1 MDVAG
6 IICEYNPFHSGHA
19 AHIART
25 RSLLGGASAIVCC
38 MSGNFVQRGELAVMG
53 KHARAE
59 AAVLCGADLVIELP
73 LPCALSS
80 AERFAL
86 GGVRML
92 DALGVCGYLSFGS
105 ESGDLAL
112 LESVR
117 SALDTAHA
125 EEITKR
131 ELARGKSYAAA
142 RAAAV
147 AEILGYAAP
156 APGAPNDMLGVE
168 YLRAIAATGAR
179 LTPIAVPRAAGAQ
192 ASAIREQMRTGVS
205 DWTRFVPAHAAE
217 IFARELA
224 AGRAPVPASGS
235 DAAALSRLRALRRD
249 GYLSLPDAS
258 DGAGERL
265 MRYARREPSLLAIAE
280 RTKTKRYVMSRIK
293 RMIMCACLGIKAG
306 DADASPGYIRV
317 LAANGTGTALLR
329 EINKQAA
336 IPVITKPAAAKR
348 LPGRALEQF
357 QKTAAATDFYV
368 LSHPAEPTRRG
379 GQEWTMSPV
388 ILQ

>member
-1 MDVAG
+1 
-6 IICEYNPFHSGHA
+6 
-19 AHIART
+19 
-25 RSLLGGASAIVCC
+25 
-38 MSGNFVQRGELAVMG
+38 
-53 KHARAE
+53 
-59 AAVLCGADLVIELP
+59 
-73 LPCALSS
+73 
-80 AERFAL
+80 
-86 GGVRML
+86 ML

-112 LESVR
+112 LGAVR
-117 SALDTAHA
+117 SALDTARA
-125 EEITKR
+125 GEITRR

-142 RAAAV
+142 RAASV
-147 AEILGYAAP
+147 SEILGPRAY

-168 YLRAIAATGAR
+168 YLRALDAAGSR
-179 LTPIAVPRAAGAQ
+179 LTPIAVPRAADAQ
-192 ASAIREQMRTGVS
+192 ASAIREQMRAGIS
-205 DWTRFVPAHAAE
+205 DWTRYVPAPAAE

-224 AGRAPVPASGS
+224 AGRAPMPALGS
-235 DAAALSRLRALRRD
+235 DAAALSRLRALGRD

-265 MRYARREPSLLAIAE
+265 LRYALREPSLSAAAE

-306 DADASPGYIRV
+306 DADVPPGYIRV

-329 EINKQAA
+329 EINKRAA

-348 LPGRALEQF
+348 LPGEAFEQF

-368 LSHPAEPTRRG
+368 LACPAESARRG
-379 GQEWTMSPV
+379 GQEWTTSPV
-388 ILQ
+388 IV

>member
-1 MDVAG
+1 
-6 IICEYNPFHSGHA
+6 
-19 AHIART
+19 
-25 RSLLGGASAIVCC
+25 

-112 LESVR
+112 LEAAR
-117 SALDTAHA
+117 SALDTARA

-142 RAAAV
+142 RTAAV
-147 AEILGYAAP
+147 SEILGYAAP

-168 YLRAIAATGAR
+168 YLRALAATGSR
-179 LTPIAVPRAAGAQ
+179 LTPIAVPRAAFE
-192 ASAIREQMRTGVS
+192 SATVIREQMRAGIS
-205 DWTRFVPAHAAE
+205 DWARFVPTNTVG

-224 AGRAPVPASGS
+224 AGRAPVPALGS
-235 DAAALSRLRALRRD
+235 DAAALSRLRAMGRD

-265 MRYARREPSLLAIAE
+265 MRYALREPSLLAIAE
-280 RTKTKRYVMSRIK
+280 RAKTKRYVMSRIK
-293 RMIMCACLGIKAG
+293 RMIMCACLGIKSG
-306 DADASPGYIRV
+306 DADAPPGYIRV

-329 EINKQAA
+329 EINKRAA
-336 IPVITKPAAAKR
+336 VPVIIKPAAAKR
-348 LPGRALEQF
+348 LPDEALEQF

-368 LSHPAEPTRRG
+368 LSHPAEPTRHG
-379 GQEWTMSPV
+379 GQEWTTSPV
-388 ILQ
+388 IV